1 MKRLATNRDF
11 EDGSWEAIEIDHN
24 GVFRWLACD
33 KGLGAFSSF
42 MATLEDVE
50 EFFEKVGR
58 KLDIS
63 RLPANYVVDPYKMY
77 KR

>member
-11 EDGSWEAIEIDHN
+11 EDGSWEAIEIDDN
-24 GVFRWLACD
+24 GVFWWVASD
-33 KGLGAFSSF
+33 KGLGAYSAF

-63 RLPANYVVDPYKMY
+63 RLPANYVVDPYAIY
-77 KR
+77 K

>member
-1 MKRLATNRDF
+1 
-11 EDGSWEAIEIDHN
+11 
-24 GVFRWLACD
+24 
-33 KGLGAFSSF
+33 

-63 RLPANYVVDPYKMY
+63 RLPANYVIDAYAVYK
-77 KR
+77 

>member
-11 EDGSWEAIEIDHN
+11 EDGSWEAIEIGDN
-24 GVFRWLACD
+24 GVFWWVASD
-33 KGLGAFSSF
+33 KGLGVDSAF
-42 MATLEDVE
+42 MACLEDVE

-63 RLPANYVVDPYKMY
+63 RLPANYVIDPYAIY
-77 KR
+77 K